1 MGVLRTTVQI
11 TEIFALG
18 GITSL
23 NHSTFQVML
32 KVWSENVTKGL
43 SLHVYRQ
50 IIYDNIDFCLINEA
64 TSAQALVF

>member
-32 KVWSENVTKGL
+32 KVGL
-43 SLHVYRQ
+43 KMLQKALAYMS
-50 IIYDNIDFCLINEA
+50 IDR
-64 TSAQALVF
+64 